1 MHVTPAPDSD
11 STRWSFGDPLP
22 RLAHLVS
29 ARRPGPDVIAESRR
43 SDYDVTDTVLVSS
56 APDVRA
62 AIEELFA
69 RVWPGEKFP
78 AFAHVFGDFERMF
91 SGRMPG
97 YFGVD
102 TVYHD
107 QQHTLDITLAT
118 ARLIVGHEMQVPD
131 AQKFG
136 PERAMLG
143 IVVALFHDVGYLRTT
158 RDSEVPNGAE
168 FTTVHVSRGAAFL
181 TDYLPK
187 INLGQWGKV
196 AAEIIHYTGYERPF
210 KTIVAPDPRDHKL
223 GHLVGTADLMAQMA
237 DRCYLE
243 KCRDRLYAE
252 FVLAGVALP
261 IGENGHVKVRYASG
275 LDLLRQT
282 PKFVFDMRAKR
293 LDGEFNRAYRY
304 LEVLYKGRNPYM
316 ESIDRNLEY
325 LQRILR
331 SENWRLL
338 RRQPPVFTG
347 VEDSMATTRTLMLGA
362 IKKVWG

>member
-1 MHVTPAPDSD
+1 
-11 STRWSFGDPLP
+11 
-22 RLAHLVS
+22 
-29 ARRPGPDVIAESRR
+29 
-43 SDYDVTDTVLVSS
+43 
-56 APDVRA
+56 
-62 AIEELFA
+62 
-69 RVWPGEKFP
+69 
-78 AFAHVFGDFERMF
+78 
-91 SGRMPG
+91 
-97 YFGVD
+97 
-102 TVYHD
+102 
-107 QQHTLDITLAT
+107 
-118 ARLIVGHEMQVPD
+118 
-131 AQKFG
+131 
-136 PERAMLG
+136 MLG

-158 RDSEVPNGAE
+158 RDTDVPNGAE

-187 INLGQWGKV
+187 INLGHWAKV

-210 KTIVAPDPRDHKL
+210 KNIVAPDPRDHKL

-304 LEVLYKGRNPYM
+304 LEILYGGRNPYM
-316 ESIDRNLEY
+316 ASIDRNLEY